1 VPGQKDI
8 GQRIIWGLLA
18 KSWIELRSRG
28 FAEVCGIFSPGM
40 MRLYQRLRFRVE
52 ILCEAR
58 VHWGELRYP
67 VLVRPAQCLEL
78 LG

>member
-1 VPGQKDI
+1 MPGQKEI